1 MPCSGCAVPQTGVR
15 NLCSVDLSRTA
26 RGCCRSGKSQC
37 APVSCITSFGN
48 DGRSAGFRSTPH
60 PGSSCGARRCFAR
73 YVVSHV
79 YKPQVAPSMR
89 CRDDQRLDAAIQL
102 VGHEVIPFGDLV
114 QRNAMGHDGGRLQDA
129 VADVLEQ
136 SRPLPLD
143 GALIAVSS
151 AHAACTATA
160 ITSTRTRARSAESM
174 ATHTR
179 AAATTAGRPNSCAC
193 PSPTSVRA
201 RFRSGWKRKT
211 PSC

>member
-1 MPCSGCAVPQTGVR
+1 VQRSA
-15 NLCSVDLSRTA
+15 NSRIEPLPRSLGQPASSQVSSTVTPA
-26 RGCCRSGKSQC
+26 RG
-37 APVSCITSFGN
+37 A
-48 DGRSAGFRSTPH
+48 
-60 PGSSCGARRCFAR
+60 ARPR
-73 YVVSHV
+73 YAVSHV
-79 YKPQVAPSMR
+79 DKPQVAPSMR

-129 VADVLEQ
+129 VADVVEQ